1 MNDSI
6 RAANLC
12 VFSTAVTDGATIG
25 SAYTPPHEGV
35 LRLSCVFSAAAKLQV
50 LVTRLSDSATDTGL
64 LNAGDNLVADTVLND
79 ALSVSPGYSYTLRPS
94 GDDVTVAYLEA
105 TLVRGGVL

>member
-6 RAANLC
+6 RAASLC
-12 VFSTAVTDGATIG
+12 VFSTAVDDGDPIG

-50 LVTRLSDSATDTGL
+50 LVTRLSDSSTDTAF
-64 LNAGDNLVADTVLND
+64 LNAGDNLVADAALND

-94 GDDVTVAYLEA
+94 GANVTVAYLEA
-105 TLVRGGVL
+105 ALVRGGVL